1 MNNFFAELKRRN
13 VFKVGVAYAV
23 VAWAIMQFVDIIQD
37 PFGLPEWFQRVTV
50 VALVIGLPIALLLS
64 WAYEV
69 TPEGVK
75 KTAEVDK
82 ASSITPKTGARIN
95 KVIAAGFVLALAF
108 ISYDKFVAPDG
119 ATVHEALAGSASI
132 AVLPFADLSS
142 TQDQGYFADGI
153 SEEIL
158 NVLAKIPDLKVA
170 GRTSSFTFKGQ
181 NKDLREIAEKLGVN
195 YVLEGSVRKDNE
207 KVRITAQLISA
218 SDGFHLWSETYD
230 RQLTDIFSVQ
240 DEISNAVADAL
251 EIQLGVGDKPATQK
265 AAVNPEAYSLYL
277 RARQAF
283 HARTGELMEQARSL
297 FETAVILDPKISEA
311 WSGLSLTYGLLPF
324 YKTGGV
330 DPREMK
336 IKGRAAAEKAL
347 ALNPGNA
354 EAYSTLSIIF
364 LQEFDWKAAAL
375 SNAKAEALAPNDA
388 EVANFIGDFYRFTFD
403 TVNAIKWEK
412 HAYDL
417 DPLHEVQARDLAFAY
432 LSAGEYE
439 NALKYASVSEQLAP
453 DNIFSMQVKVYAL
466 TYMKKFNEAHAL
478 LDRWESNSGE
488 NRFVFVT
495 AKGVLAIVEGK
506 HQEALNCIK
515 ELQQLEAEGK
525 GSPAIIS
532 YHFALNGDLESALKW
547 YEKAYRERSQ
557 GLTSSGFWLPE
568 YYTDDPAIIA
578 KFDLPGMKELFDLRR
593 ANIAR
598 NAAAKQ

>member
-1 MNNFFAELKRRN
+1 
-13 VFKVGVAYAV
+13 
-23 VAWAIMQFVDIIQD
+23 
-37 PFGLPEWFQRVTV
+37 
-50 VALVIGLPIALLLS
+50 
-64 WAYEV
+64 
-69 TPEGVK
+69 
-75 KTAEVDK
+75 
-82 ASSITPKTGARIN
+82 
-95 KVIAAGFVLALAF
+95 
-108 ISYDKFVAPDG
+108 
-119 ATVHEALAGSASI
+119 
-132 AVLPFADLSS
+132 
-142 TQDQGYFADGI
+142 
-153 SEEIL
+153 
-158 NVLAKIPDLKVA
+158 
-170 GRTSSFTFKGQ
+170 
-181 NKDLREIAEKLGVN
+181 
-195 YVLEGSVRKDNE
+195 
-207 KVRITAQLISA
+207 
-218 SDGFHLWSETYD
+218 
-230 RQLTDIFSVQ
+230 
-240 DEISNAVADAL
+240 
-251 EIQLGVGDKPATQK
+251 
-265 AAVNPEAYSLYL
+265 
-277 RARQAF
+277 
-283 HARTGELMEQARSL
+283 MEQARSL

-488 NRFVFVT
+488 NRFVFVA

-506 HQEALNCIK
+506 HQEALSCIK
-515 ELQQLEAEGK
+515 ELQQLEAKGK

-532 YHFALNGDLESALKW
+532 YHFALIGDLESALKW

-578 KFDLPGMKELFDLRR
+578 KFELPGMKELFDIRR
-593 ANIAR
+593 ANR
-598 NAAAKQ
+598 AKYQKAQQ